1 VDTVSTIIIPVAHY
15 HRDIA
20 DRARTHAQAQTV
32 PCEVL
37 LIHDDDRRGAA
48 WARNQGIARAASP
61 FVTFLDADDTLDPTF
76 VEKTFRRWL
85 DLANAGVHY
94 IFTDWQMP
102 DGRARY
108 AEESFDFFSMG
119 MAHIITT
126 LLPTRAA
133 RCIGGFDETMRGA
146 GEEDEDFYARL
157 HIAGMCHAR
166 VAEPLVEYHIGEG
179 RSSTNATTN
188 PHYAAT
194 VAAIEQRFAQK
205 FSRYRGINMGC
216 CGNPTPPQGQVPLN
230 QPFEN
235 AVLVFALYTPRK
247 EVGPATGIGYKR
259 AGLGMQL
266 YVHKDDVAARPDWW
280 QPVPTVEA
288 LVPPQEDVLKA
299 AGLLG

>member
-1 VDTVSTIIIPVAHY
+1 MDTVSTIIIPVAYY

-20 DRARTHAQAQTV
+20 DRARAHAQAQTV

-37 LIHDDDRRGAA
+37 LVHDNDRRGAA
-48 WARNQGIARAASP
+48 WARNQGIAKAASP
-61 FVTFLDADDTLDPTF
+61 FVTFLDADDTLNPIF

-85 DLANAGVHY
+85 DCNGAYYV
-94 IFTDWQMP
+94 FTDWQMP
-102 DGRARY
+102 DGKCRY
-108 AEESFDFFSMG
+108 AEESFDFFSTG

-133 RCIGGFDETMRGA
+133 RSIGGFDETMHGA

-157 HIAGMCHAR
+157 HVAGMCHAR
-166 VAEPLVEYHIGEG
+166 VAEALVEYHIDQG

-188 PHYAAT
+188 PDYEAT
-194 VAAIEQRFAQK
+194 VAAVAQRFTQK

-216 CGNPTPPQGQVPLN
+216 CGTSSPPQGQVPLN
-230 QPFEN
+230 EPFEGS
-235 AVLVFALYTPRK
+235 VLVFAMYQPMRLT
-247 EVGPATGIGYKR
+247 GPASGIGYKR
-259 AGLGMQL
+259 AGLGQTMH
-266 YVHKDDVAARPDWW
+266 VHKDDLAARPDLW

-288 LVPPQEDVLKA
+288 LVPPKEDVLKA